1 MEPKLKYEFCQ
12 RLGDS
17 LKNLALYLGIPLKER
32 KTWQPGSECEEIL
45 EWLKNRDRLKE
56 LPEALEEIEREDL
69 VDLIQKSQPSD
80 PLYQFF
86 EVPPTETEIQNV
98 NQDDV
103 LAFFRGYSDSWGPIQ
118 SGIPLSRRVRQ
129 EKGTYFDLNQFI
141 EKLFLD
147 SQLKFVK
154 IFGPGGSGKT
164 TFAKMLALKLARHQ
178 YCPTVLLRNLEEGK
192 IPQSGVKG
200 LAQKLSQDNKRLFL
214 VYDNPIA
221 SDQIRE
227 IVVLVKSFQETRN
240 VVIII
245 LEREDEW
252 LDAHKRAGGR
262 RGRGERSFFLEEQL
276 GSNDIEEL
284 CQTIER
290 LESNSQNTRIL
301 SENRDIN
308 DFRQSLI
315 QGNQD
320 ILLVAMYE
328 ATTGEKI
335 EETIMNEFDGIP
347 NEEAKKLYEFIC
359 GLICYSIQFP
369 RDLARFLYG
378 TKLRDIKS
386 EHLAG
391 IIDERRGL
399 LFPRHKTIAEIL
411 WRERNADYETEMETL
426 AEYLTELSYRR
437 GDNNSINL
445 DGFSSQVF
453 KLLTTH
459 PNLKP
464 ISLRFLID
472 IVDGLSNVIEYESTV
487 RLYKKA
493 GQYLEKQGETGRAI
507 SLYKKILEK
516 YPSQDGLVRSL
527 VLLSKALQKAGDFQ
541 QAIDV
546 LREGLQKIPN
556 SELYVALSQALL
568 KQENGLDDAI
578 AVLRQGIQKIPDPH
592 LYLDLSQLLQKRKNG
607 LDEAIAVLRQGIQN
621 IPNHELYVALSK
633 ALLKQENGLDEAIAV
648 LRQGIQ

>member
-1 MEPKLKYEFCQ
+1 MDPKLKYEFCQ

-56 LPEALEEIEREDL
+56 LPEALEEIERKDL
-69 VDLIQKSQPSD
+69 VDLIQKSQSSD

-129 EKGTYFDLNQFI
+129 EKGIYFDLNQFI
-141 EKLFLD
+141 EKLFFD

-227 IVVLVKSFQETRN
+227 IVVLVKSFRETRN

-262 RGRGERSFFLEEQL
+262 RERGEQSFFLEEQL

-320 ILLVAMYE
+320 IILVAMYE

-426 AEYLTELSYRR
+426 A
-437 GDNNSINL
+437 
-445 DGFSSQVF
+445 VF
-453 KLLTTH
+453 
-459 PNLKP
+459 
-464 ISLRFLID
+464 D
-472 IVDGLSNVIEYESTV
+472 
-487 RLYKKA
+487 
-493 GQYLEKQGETGRAI
+493 
-507 SLYKKILEK
+507 
-516 YPSQDGLVRSL
+516 
-527 VLLSKALQKAGDFQ
+527 
-541 QAIDV
+541 
-546 LREGLQKIPN
+546 
-556 SELYVALSQALL
+556 
-568 KQENGLDDAI
+568 
-578 AVLRQGIQKIPDPH
+578 
-592 LYLDLSQLLQKRKNG
+592 
-607 LDEAIAVLRQGIQN
+607 
-621 IPNHELYVALSK
+621 
-633 ALLKQENGLDEAIAV
+633 
-648 LRQGIQ
+648 